1 MQPVAQVLRPDKLAI
16 HATTI
21 KERLTPSFQLAQPLL
36 KHVSSTYHV
45 LVFIMYE
52 GTYIYMQLPY

>member
-1 MQPVAQVLRPDKLAI
+1 MHPMAQVLRPDKLAI

-36 KHVSSTYHV
+36 KQVSSTYRV
-45 LVFIMYE
+45 LVFTVYE
-52 GTYIYMQLPY
+52 DIYVYMQLPY